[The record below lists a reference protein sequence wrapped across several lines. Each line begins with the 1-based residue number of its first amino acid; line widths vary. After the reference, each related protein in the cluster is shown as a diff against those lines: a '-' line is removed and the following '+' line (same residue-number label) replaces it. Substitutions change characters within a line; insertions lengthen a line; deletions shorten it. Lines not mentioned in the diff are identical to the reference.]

1 MPQENQ
7 GKKARR
13 NPQPG
18 VQRTLEGIL
27 ERLRQGLEEL
37 AGQLAQRPQPVP
49 IPVPVHRRSRRG

>member
-13 NPQPG
+13 NPHG

-49 IPVPVHRRSRRG
+49 IPIPVQRRSRRG